1 MKWHGDAQEKIW
13 LLINWHEKLFRYAD
27 TAQRLETLKWLKDVA
42 TYLSFQKKAN
52 EWALRYRKFPKHF
65 QEN

>member
-13 LLINWHEKLFRYAD
+13 LLINWCEKLFRYAD
-27 TAQRLETLKWLKDVA
+27 TAQRLETIKWLKDVA

-52 EWALRYRKFPKHF
+52 E
-65 QEN
+65 

>member
-42 TYLSFQKKAN
+42 TYLLFQKKAN
-52 EWALRYRKFPKHF
+52 E
-65 QEN
+65 